1 MARNPRQNQP
11 KTGHA
16 ARNSLDA
23 KPDQVMTDVVMLS
36 YAKIFHYN
44 VFYVL
49 KLCNIMWCLYVSE
62 GDVCLI
68 T

>member
-49 KLCNIMWCLYVSE
+49 KLCNIM
-62 GDVCLI
+62 
-68 T
+68 